1 MPGTLF
7 ISRHLPDEALALARS
22 RATVRL
28 PAEDRRLEPCEIG
41 AELREADGL
50 VCLLTDTI
58 DEAVL
63 AEAPRLRVVA
73 NVAVGYNNVDVAAAT
88 RRHIVVTN
96 TPGVLT
102 ETTAD
107 FTWALLLATA
117 RRVAEADAF
126 TRAGKFTEWGLMLL
140 LGGDIHGK
148 TLGILGLGRI
158 GRAVARRAEGFAM
171 HLLYHDAVRDPDAER
186 SLGVLY
192 RDLDTVLREADFV
205 TLHVPLLSETRR
217 LIDERALRL
226 MKPTAYLV
234 NCARGPVVDEAA
246 LVRAL
251 REGWIAGAGLDVY
264 EEAASGVAGVPERR
278 PNPSYRV
285 GIEGDADSDGHDRGG
300 GRAGRPGRPE
310 AGPRRESGG
319 AGGLVDPPSRG
330 WGRLRDVDPRST
342 AVRPSRPQQNVPGA
356 REVPESVVV
365 VSPRQ
370 DRREPGG

>member
-7 ISRHLPDEALALARS
+7 ISRPLPEAALTLARS
-22 RATVRL
+22 QATVRL
-28 PAEDRRLEPCEIG
+28 GPPDRRLEP
-41 AELREADGL
+41 AELAAQLRDADGL

-58 DEAVL
+58 DEPLL
-63 AEAPRLRVVA
+63 ADAPRLRIVA
-73 NVAVGYNNVDVAAAT
+73 NVAVGYDNIDVAAAS
-88 RRHIVVTN
+88 RRRIVVTN

-158 GRAVARRAEGFAM
+158 GRAVTRRAQGFAM
-171 HLLYHDAVRDPDAER
+171 RVLYHDAVRDLEAER
-186 SLGVLY
+186 DLGVVY
-192 RDLDTVLREADFV
+192 RERDALLREADFV
-205 TLHVPLLSETRR
+205 TLHVPLLPETHHY
-217 LIDERALRL
+217 IDERALRL

-234 NCARGPVVDEAA
+234 NAARGPVVHEAA

-264 EEAASGVAGVPERR
+264 EEEPRVDPGLLECPNVVLAPHIASASRETRLRMATMAVEDALAVLDGRR
-278 PNPSYRV
+278 PAHPVNPEV
-285 GIEGDADSDGHDRGG
+285 LGG
-300 GRAGRPGRPE
+300 
-310 AGPRRESGG
+310 
-319 AGGLVDPPSRG
+319 
-330 WGRLRDVDPRST
+330 
-342 AVRPSRPQQNVPGA
+342 
-356 REVPESVVV
+356 
-365 VSPRQ
+365 
-370 DRREPGG
+370 

>member
-7 ISRHLPDEALALARS
+7 ISRPLPEAALTLARS
-22 RATVRL
+22 QATVRL
-28 PAEDRRLEPCEIG
+28 GPPDRRLEP
-41 AELREADGL
+41 AELAAQLRDADGR

-58 DEAVL
+58 DEPLL
-63 AEAPRLRVVA
+63 ADAPRLRIVA
-73 NVAVGYNNVDVAAAT
+73 NVAVGYDNIDVAAAS
-88 RRHIVVTN
+88 RRRIVVTN

-158 GRAVARRAEGFAM
+158 GRAVTRRAQGFAM
-171 HLLYHDAVRDPDAER
+171 RVLYHDAVRDLEAER
-186 SLGVLY
+186 DLGVVY
-192 RDLDTVLREADFV
+192 RERDALLREADFV
-205 TLHVPLLSETRR
+205 TLHVPLLPETHHY
-217 LIDERALRL
+217 IDERALRL

-234 NCARGPVVDEAA
+234 NAARGPVVHEAA

-264 EEAASGVAGVPERR
+264 EEEPRVDPGLLECPNVVLAPHIASASRETRLRMATMAVEDALAVLDGRR
-278 PNPSYRV
+278 PAHPVNPEV
-285 GIEGDADSDGHDRGG
+285 LGG
-300 GRAGRPGRPE
+300 
-310 AGPRRESGG
+310 
-319 AGGLVDPPSRG
+319 
-330 WGRLRDVDPRST
+330 
-342 AVRPSRPQQNVPGA
+342 
-356 REVPESVVV
+356 
-365 VSPRQ
+365 
-370 DRREPGG
+370 